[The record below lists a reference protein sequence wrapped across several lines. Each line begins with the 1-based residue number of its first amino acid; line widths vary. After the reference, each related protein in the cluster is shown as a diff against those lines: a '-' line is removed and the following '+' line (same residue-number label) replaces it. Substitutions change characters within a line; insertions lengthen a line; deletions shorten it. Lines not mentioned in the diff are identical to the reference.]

1 MSLCVSGSSARVHE
15 LRSSSESPKL
25 HYKSSGTNSTLE
37 IKKKKTHYISY
48 FPSRTR
54 QFDLNRGKSRLHPFP
69 PRIKIVCYGAVLPGS
84 MCTGA
89 LDGTEFHFYE
99 TSIPAHNKEPLC
111 MMKTPRKTLANLIQI
126 YLKRSQIAVFGKQ
139 LLKQKL
145 RQVGGSRS
153 SNGYSEIDIGDDS
166 SELNT

>member
-1 MSLCVSGSSARVHE
+1 
-15 LRSSSESPKL
+15 
-25 HYKSSGTNSTLE
+25 
-37 IKKKKTHYISY
+37 
-48 FPSRTR
+48 
-54 QFDLNRGKSRLHPFP
+54 
-69 PRIKIVCYGAVLPGS
+69 
-84 MCTGA
+84 
-89 LDGTEFHFYE
+89 
-99 TSIPAHNKEPLC
+99 

-153 SNGYSEIDIGDDS
+153 SNGYSEIDIGDES